1 MQVEGVKAAI
11 VNSCV
16 FVICNYEDNEIIY
29 RSLLFRSM
37 VGAVYPPSV
46 FAECT
51 SFL

>member
-16 FVICNYEDNEIIY
+16 FVICNYEDNERIY

-37 VGAVYPPSV
+37 VRGGVSSKCV
-46 FAECT
+46 C
-51 SFL
+51 